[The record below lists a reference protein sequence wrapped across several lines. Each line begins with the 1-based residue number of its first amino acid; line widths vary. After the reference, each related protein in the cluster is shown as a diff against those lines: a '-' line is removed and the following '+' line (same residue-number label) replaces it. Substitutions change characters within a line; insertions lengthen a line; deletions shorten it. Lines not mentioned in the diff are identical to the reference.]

1 MSHLLLL
8 TLLSQAPQVE
18 TELVL
23 SEANP
28 EETITIDI
36 PSGEVSILQLNVLD
50 PDFPDEGELYINEM
64 GPIAL
69 FPGGNGGLDSQTVN
83 INIALS
89 PEQQGW
95 FVAGQNALRFTRVAT
110 AGYTIFRITALG
122 DLALLTYDAVMPTT
136 DPVDQ
141 AMEKASL
148 LYRRLVGLRTSVDNP
163 TVRAM
168 ADYIAIDDWVGA
180 AMVATEEA
188 GFYNHVVRDFAAK
201 MSNQEVSVG
210 APLNDFVATIVGITR
225 DELDAREMLT
235 GDFFYMATGDAVAVP
250 LDVLQ
255 DVVTSNNHYSA
266 LENERYDLAAV
277 LSRID
282 QQYIRD
288 PSATDELV
296 SHPEP
301 AGVLTTRGWM
311 EAHATAGT
319 NRRLAEFAISE
330 FTCTEMEQWAD
341 STSPDAFVWRDVDRF
356 PAGDAA
362 RYQTECK
369 SCHANLD
376 AFAGAFARF
385 DFENGFTKYAPYYAD
400 GEDDPDAMK
409 QEPMGVS
416 EKMTHNSDVFPE
428 GYSLTDDH
436 WTNLARSPANE
447 ARFGWRGDVNEG
459 QGIASFAEAI
469 ANSTAFSRCMVE
481 RVFNE
486 VCLRAPS
493 AAELE
498 LISGLACDF
507 EASGYNLKQL
517 FQTVAARPECLGAH

>member
-18 TELVL
+18 AELVL

-28 EETITIDI
+28 EETLTIDI

-50 PDFPDEGELYINEM
+50 PDFPDEGELYINEQ
-64 GPIAL
+64 GPISL
-69 FPGGNGGLDSQTVN
+69 FPGGNSSLDSQIVN
-83 INIALS
+83 VNLELTT
-89 PEQQGW
+89 EQRDW
-95 FVAGQNALRFTRVAT
+95 FVPGQNALRFTRVAT
-110 AGYTIFRITALG
+110 AGYTIYRVTALG
-122 DLALLTYDAVMPTT
+122 DLALLSFDSVVPAT
-136 DPVDQ
+136 DPVDL

-148 LYRRLVGLRTSVDNP
+148 LYRRLAGLRTSVDNP

-168 ADYIAIDDWVGA
+168 ADYIAIDDWLGA
-180 AMVATEEA
+180 AMVATEEP

-201 MSNQEVSVG
+201 MSNQDVSVG
-210 APLNDFVATIVGITR
+210 APLTDFVATIVGITR
-225 DELDAREMLT
+225 DELDARDMLT

-250 LDVLQ
+250 SDLLL
-255 DVVTSNNHYSA
+255 DVVTSNNHYAA
-266 LENERYDLAAV
+266 LEDERYDLAAV
-277 LSRID
+277 LTRVD
-282 QQYIRD
+282 QQYLRD
-288 PSATDELV
+288 PSAPDELA

-319 NRRLAEFAISE
+319 NRRLAEFTISE
-330 FTCTEMEQWAD
+330 FACAEMEQWAD

-376 AFAGAFARF
+376 AFAGAYARF
-385 DFENGFTKYAPYYAD
+385 DFEDGFTKYAPFYPD
-400 GEDDPDAMK
+400 GADDPDAMK
-409 QEPMGVS
+409 QQPMGVS
-416 EKMTHNSDVFPE
+416 EKMTHNSDVFPD
-428 GYSLTDDH
+428 GYFLTDDH

-447 ARFGWRGDVNEG
+447 ARFGWRGDAAEG
-459 QGIASFAEAI
+459 EGLASFAA
-469 ANSTAFSRCMVE
+469 AVADSVAFSRCMVE
-481 RVFNE
+481 RVFSE
-486 VCLRAPS
+486 VCLRAPT
-493 AAELE
+493 AAERE
-498 LISGLACDF
+498 LVSGLACDF

-517 FQTVAARPECLGAH
+517 FQTVATRPECLGAH